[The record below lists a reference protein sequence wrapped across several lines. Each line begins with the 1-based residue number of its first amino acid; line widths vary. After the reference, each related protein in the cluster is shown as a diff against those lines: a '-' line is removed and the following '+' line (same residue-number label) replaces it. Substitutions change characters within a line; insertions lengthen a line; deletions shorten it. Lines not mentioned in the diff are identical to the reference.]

1 MRFVYSKINDF
12 KSREHDPVIPSSLLH
27 GSESKPIV

>member
-12 KSREHDPVIPSSLLH
+12 KSREHDPVMPSSLFH
-27 GSESKPIV
+27 GFESKPIV